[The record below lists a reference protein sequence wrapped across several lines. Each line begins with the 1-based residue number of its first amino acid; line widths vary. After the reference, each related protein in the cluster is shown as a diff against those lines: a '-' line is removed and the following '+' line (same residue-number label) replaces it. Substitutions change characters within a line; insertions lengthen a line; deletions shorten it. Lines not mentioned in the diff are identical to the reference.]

1 MPRAKYHYLQK
12 YALNM
17 LTAAIQRGDLVPAEH
32 CQKCGC
38 PSEGRALDG
47 HHEDYSKPLE
57 VIWLC
62 RSCHKKP
69 ISVSNISRSIQR
81 IKSCQVGCCQ
91 KSTQCL
97 MDIRSAT

>member
-57 VIWLC
+57 VEWLC
-62 RSCHKKP
+62 CSCHKKHHREHEYRAGREGGSP
-69 ISVSNISRSIQR
+69 
-81 IKSCQVGCCQ
+81 KLE
-91 KSTQCL
+91 KL
-97 MDIRSAT
+97 